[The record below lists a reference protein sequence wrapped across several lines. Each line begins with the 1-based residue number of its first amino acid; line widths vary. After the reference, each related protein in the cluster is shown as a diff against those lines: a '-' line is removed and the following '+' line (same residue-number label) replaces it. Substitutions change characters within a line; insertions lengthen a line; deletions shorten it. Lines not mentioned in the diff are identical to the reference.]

1 MTRTSVFSTN
11 VARMALNYGS
21 VLRTVREQAEGPA
34 SIDQDATG
42 PRHVRVT
49 WAPERHRQSDEEPI
63 MTPDLA
69 KSIFVFALVVWGFL
83 RYPHQHRASKIPVRN
98 TARNLTD
105 LLRIAC
111 ATLGLGIVPLIYV
124 ATGFPRFASYEFNKG
139 FAYAGALVFALGLWL
154 FYLAHKHLGR
164 NFSVS
169 LDVREGHVLISKG
182 VYAVVRHPMYSAF
195 WLWGIA
201 QFLLLPNWF
210 AGSAG
215 ILGFGILYLGR
226 IEQEEKLMLD
236 TFGDDYR
243 NYMNRTARIVPG
255 IY

>member
-1 MTRTSVFSTN
+1 MRRLSVVSNAHNDLLETRPT
-11 VARMALNYGS
+11 
-21 VLRTVREQAEGPA
+21 
-34 SIDQDATG
+34 
-42 PRHVRVT
+42 RVSRRR
-49 WAPERHRQSDEEPI
+49 PSQ

-105 LLRIAC
+105 SLRIAC
-111 ATLGLGIVPLIYV
+111 ATIGLGIVPLIYV
-124 ATGFPRFASYEFNKG
+124 ATGFPRFASYGFIKG
-139 FAYAGALVFALGLWL
+139 FAYAGSLVFALGLWL
-154 FYLAHKHLGR
+154 FYLAHQRLGR

-169 LDVREGHVLISKG
+169 LDIREGHVLISEG
-182 VYAVVRHPMYSAF
+182 VYAVLRHPMYSAF
-195 WLWGIA
+195 WLWAIA

-226 IEQEEKLMLD
+226 IGQEERLMLD

-243 NYMNRTARIVPG
+243 IYMNRTARIVPW

>member
-1 MTRTSVFSTN
+1 
-11 VARMALNYGS
+11 
-21 VLRTVREQAEGPA
+21 
-34 SIDQDATG
+34 
-42 PRHVRVT
+42 
-49 WAPERHRQSDEEPI
+49 

-83 RYPHQHRASKIPVRN
+83 RYPHQYRASKIPVRN

-105 LLRIAC
+105 SLRIAC

-124 ATGFPRFASYEFNKG
+124 ATGFPRFASYEFIKG
-139 FAYAGALVFALGLWL
+139 FAYTGALVFALGLWL
-154 FYLAHKHLGR
+154 FYLAHQRLGR
-164 NFSVS
+164 NFSAS
-169 LDVREGHVLISKG
+169 LDVREGHVLISQG
-182 VYAVVRHPMYSAF
+182 VYAVISHPMYSAF
-195 WLWGIA
+195 WLWAIA

-215 ILGFGILYLGR
+215 ILGFGILYFGR
-226 IEQEEKLMLD
+226 IGQEERLMLD

-243 NYMNRTARIVPG
+243 IYMNSTARIVPW